1 MSSTCL
7 DDSYLLKSFTEQ
19 SFVLNFANIILL
31 FLTHLKNIFLYNWDF
46 SLKSALNWGSG
57 GLTCRIQDVFSL
69 MKPIKCSAG
78 VKYVTLA
85 HKYEG

>member
-57 GLTCRIQDVFSL
+57 GLTIDGFSL
-69 MKPIKCSAG
+69 MKLIKCSAG